1 MDLASYLNI
10 NLKPI
15 VDSANNAK
23 FSDQVDFKDATSNT
37 KS

>member
-23 FSDQVDFKDATSNT
+23 FTDQADFKEVPT